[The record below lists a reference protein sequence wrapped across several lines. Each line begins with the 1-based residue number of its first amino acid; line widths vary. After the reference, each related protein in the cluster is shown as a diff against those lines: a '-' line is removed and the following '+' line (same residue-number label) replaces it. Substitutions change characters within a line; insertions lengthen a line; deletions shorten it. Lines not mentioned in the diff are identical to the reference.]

1 MVGVALFL
9 TLVVAS
15 VPQVPQ
21 NTAARAAAPAAAP
34 AAATAADTVI
44 VRLDDMVQTA
54 MQRNL
59 RLRAAAAEADGA
71 RAYGTIARSRFD
83 PVLNVGGDT
92 ETGGVGGQVVG
103 LLPTGASYLMGS
115 VAPTSLPGEP
125 LYPNALVA
133 TVSQPLLRGFGF
145 YSARSAIRA
154 TDAGIAAARARL
166 AWTRAEVA
174 AMVRVSYAMLI
185 ERHRQE
191 AIASGSLRRA
201 QELRDAYTELRA
213 LDKITRVDLNTAQLG
228 VASRTATLLEAQRG
242 RREAEDALR
251 FAVYGAD
258 AAASIARGDAV
269 LFPVDTAINVPM
281 LPSVDVATRT
291 ALDRR
296 ADIDA
301 AREEAARS
309 RYQVQFARN
318 ALLPTLN
325 LYAAFTSTLTGAP
338 VGGSLVTR
346 ETRLQDQSFGVMF
359 SRPLVNS
366 GARAERERA
375 VAAQSQADITLAD
388 AENTVRA
395 DVRAAHR
402 DIEVTR
408 QQVEMATEASRLAR
422 EQYKDGVD
430 RLNLGLTDIFRVLQY
445 DEQVARMESLEAS
458 ARLALSTAVARYR
471 LAVGEE

>member
-1 MVGVALFL
+1 MMVMAALL
-9 TLVVAS
+9 LNLVIAPMPQAS
-15 VPQVPQ
+15 MQRPPVP
-21 NTAARAAAPAAAP
+21 TS
-34 AAATAADTVI
+34 DTVI
-44 VRLDDMVQTA
+44 ARLDEMVQTA

-59 RLRAAAAEADGA
+59 RLRAATAETDGA

-92 ETGGVGGQVVG
+92 ETNGVGGQVVG

-115 VAPTSLPGEP
+115 VAPTTLPGEP

-133 TVSQPLLRGFGF
+133 TVSQPLLRGFGL

-166 AWTRAEVA
+166 SWTRAEVA
-174 AMVRVSYAMLI
+174 ATVRMSYAMLV

-191 AIASGSLRRA
+191 AIATGSLRRA

-228 VASRTATLLEAQRG
+228 VASRHATLLEAQRA

-258 AAASIARGDAV
+258 AAALLARGDVV
-269 LFPVDTAINVPM
+269 LFPVDTAISVPSI
-281 LPSVDVATRT
+281 PVVDVATQT
-291 ALDRR
+291 ALGRR
-296 ADIDA
+296 ADIAA
-301 AREEAARS
+301 AREEAVRS

-338 VGGSLVTR
+338 LGGSLATR
-346 ETRLQDQSFGVMF
+346 ETRIQDQSFGIMF

-375 VAAQSQADITLAD
+375 AAAQSQAEIALAD

-395 DVRAAHR
+395 EVRSTHR

-408 QQVEMATEASRLAR
+408 QQVEMAAEASRLAR
-422 EQYKDGVD
+422 EQYQDGRE

-445 DEQVARMESLEAS
+445 DEQVARLESLEAS
-458 ARLALSTAVARYR
+458 ARLALASAVARYR
-471 LAVGEE
+471 LAVGD

>member
-1 MVGVALFL
+1 MSSS
-9 TLVVAS
+9 VVVLPS
-15 VPQVPQ
+15 EKR
-21 NTAARAAAPAAAP
+21 TA
-34 AAATAADTVI
+34 
-44 VRLDDMVQTA
+44 
-54 MQRNL
+54 
-59 RLRAAAAEADGA
+59 E
-71 RAYGTIARSRFD
+71 
-83 PVLNVGGDT
+83 
-92 ETGGVGGQVVG
+92 
-103 LLPTGASYLMGS
+103 
-115 VAPTSLPGEP
+115 
-125 LYPNALVA
+125 
-133 TVSQPLLRGFGF
+133 
-145 YSARSAIRA
+145 
-154 TDAGIAAARARL
+154 
-166 AWTRAEVA
+166 
-174 AMVRVSYAMLI
+174 
-185 ERHRQE
+185 E